1 MEIYDSPRKMK
12 RFVAVF
18 ADGTTTTH
26 FGSKNSKT
34 YIDHGDDVKRA
45 NYIARHRVRE
55 DWNDP
60 KTAATLSRWITWGDS
75 SDILKNIRDYKRRF
89 NLAPR

>member
-12 RFVAVF
+12 RFMAVF
-18 ADGTTTTH
+18 ADGDIIH

-45 NYIARHRVRE
+45 NYIARHRVNE
-55 DWNDP
+55 DWENP
-60 KTAATLSRWITWGDS
+60 KTAGSLSRFITWGDS
-75 SDILKNIRDYKRRF
+75 DDIHKNIRDFKKRF
-89 NLAPR
+89 KIKLK

>member
-18 ADGTTTTH
+18 ADGTTH

-55 DWNDP
+55 NWDDY
-60 KTAATLSRWITWGDS
+60 KSAGALSRYITWGDS

-89 NLAPR
+89 NLAHI

>member
-18 ADGTTTTH
+18 ADGTTTH

-45 NYIARHRVRE
+45 NYIARHRVLRE
-55 DWNDP
+55 DWTNP
-60 KTAATLSRWITWGDS
+60 KTAGALSRYITWGDS
-75 SDILKNIRDYKRRF
+75 SDIHKNIRDFKRRF
-89 NLAPR
+89 NL

>member
-18 ADGTTTTH
+18 ADGTTTH

-55 DWNDP
+55 NWNDYKSP
-60 KTAATLSRWITWGDS
+60 GALSRYITWGDS
-75 SDILKNIRDYKRRF
+75 SDILKNIREYKRRF
-89 NLAPR
+89 NLAHI